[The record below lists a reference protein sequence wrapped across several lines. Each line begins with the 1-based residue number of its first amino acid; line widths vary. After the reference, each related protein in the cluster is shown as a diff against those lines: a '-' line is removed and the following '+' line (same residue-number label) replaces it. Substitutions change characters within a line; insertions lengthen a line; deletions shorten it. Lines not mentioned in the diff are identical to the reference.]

1 MTFAAVQHLFP
12 RNSPRRR
19 VCGRFRWVEIL
30 EVTTEDRDG
39 FVHVGLVGELDL
51 STVAKVQEELRRV
64 EESAPATVVLDL
76 SKLRFLDS
84 TGLRCIVT
92 ADERAREAGRRMVIV
107 RGPDP
112 VQRVFSITR
121 LEERLEMVDDAA
133 KVT

>member
-1 MTFAAVQHLFP
+1 
-12 RNSPRRR
+12 
-19 VCGRFRWVEIL
+19 VEIL

-39 FVHVGLVGELDL
+39 LVHVGLVGELDL
-51 STVAKVQEELRRV
+51 STVAKVQDELRRV
-64 EESAPATVVLDL
+64 EESAPATVVIDL

-92 ADERAREAGRRMVIV
+92 ADERAREEGRRMVIV

-112 VQRVFSITR
+112 VQRVFAITR